1 MALEGNL
8 SSFGLEEI
16 LQLIAVQQ
24 KTGMLSVTAGDRTAV
39 LFFRDGK
46 IISTRDRRSKTRDP
60 FRDYLTRYGCLK
72 REDLVKIAQ
81 ISSQSKLDLLDV
93 IISEG
98 FFDEKTL
105 KRHWRNHIQE
115 TLHEII
121 TWDQLSYRF
130 VSGDEVV
137 SGVKSIGDFVV
148 EPLLME
154 CMRRID
160 EYPMLLQA
168 FPADGVRISASGRAP
183 DPEAETMES
192 EKSVFAMVAQP
203 HTVRDIVVR
212 AQLPSFDVYEALK
225 LLQEKGLISV
235 EEDLQSGLTTE
246 GTIANRGKRRKRGN
260 PLTLVAALFL
270 FASCLMFGAWRN
282 SDHLLRIA
290 QDGTVSR
297 DPAAR
302 ARVEHRVRFVVEAYR
317 AETGTYPATLE
328 ALRANGY
335 VDRAT
340 LNRAAD
346 FDLRYKLTRDGT
358 GYTLL

>member
-24 KTGMLSVTAGDRTAV
+24 KTGMLSVDADDRSSV

-72 REDLVKIAQ
+72 REDLVKITQ

-93 IISEG
+93 VISEG

-105 KRHWRNHIQE
+105 RRHWRNHIQE
-115 TLHEII
+115 SLHEVI
-121 TWDQLSYRF
+121 TWDQLSYKF

-137 SGVKSIGDFVV
+137 SGVKSFGDYTV
-148 EPLLME
+148 EPMLME

-168 FPADGVRISASGRAP
+168 FPADGVRVSATGRAP

-192 EKSVFAMVAQP
+192 EKSVLALVVQP
-203 HTVRDIVVR
+203 RTVRDIVAR

-225 LLQEKGLISV
+225 HLKEKGLIAV
-235 EEDLQSGLTTE
+235 EEAYGAVSPPKRPSPPGP
-246 GTIANRGKRRKRGN
+246 GGGSAASRSCWRGFMF
-260 PLTLVAALFL
+260 T
-270 FASCLMFGAWRN
+270 SCLLFGAWRN
-282 SDHLLRIA
+282 ADHVPASPRKA
-290 QDGTVSR
+290 PCAR

-302 ARVEHRVRFVVEAYR
+302 ARVEYHVRFVVEAYR
-317 AETGTYPATLE
+317 ADTGTYPNTLE
-328 ALRANGY
+328 VLH
-335 VDRAT
+335 
-340 LNRAAD
+340 
-346 FDLRYKLTRDGT
+346 KT
-358 GYTLL
+358 GSPIGAHSTARPTSTCDTS

>member
-24 KTGMLSVTAGDRTAV
+24 KTGMLSVNANDRSSV

-46 IISTRDRRSKTRDP
+46 IISTRDRRSRTRDP

-72 REDLVKIAQ
+72 REDLAKITQ

-93 IISEG
+93 IVSEG
-98 FFDEKTL
+98 FFDEAKL

-115 TLHEII
+115 ALHEVI
-121 TWDQLSYRF
+121 TWDQLSYKF
-130 VSGDEVV
+130 VSGDDVV
-137 SGVKSIGDFVV
+137 SGVKSMGEYSV

-160 EYPMLLQA
+160 EYPMLLQT
-168 FPADGVRISASGRAP
+168 FPADGVRISATGRAP

-192 EKSVFAMVAQP
+192 EKIVLEIVAQP
-203 HTVRDIVVR
+203 RTVRDIVAR

-225 LLQEKGLISV
+225 LLKEKGLIAV
-235 EEDLQSGLTTE
+235 EEDLASGLTAE
-246 GTIANRGKRRKRGN
+246 GTIAARVQRKKHGN
-260 PLTLVAALFL
+260 PMTMVAAVFM
-270 FASCLMFGAWRN
+270 FASCLMFGVWRN
-282 SDHLLRIA
+282 TDHLTRLAREGMA
-290 QDGTVSR
+290 SR

-302 ARVEHRVRFVVEAYR
+302 ARVEHHVRFVVEAFR
-317 AETGTYPATLE
+317 ADSGGYPETLE
-328 ALRANGY
+328 ALRKGGY
-335 VDRAT
+335 LDRT
-340 LNRAAD
+340 TIDRAAD

>member
-24 KTGMLSVTAGDRTAV
+24 KTGMLSVTANDRSSV

-72 REDLVKIAQ
+72 REELAKITQ

-98 FFDEKTL
+98 FFDEKKL

-115 TLHEII
+115 SLHEVI
-121 TWDQLSYRF
+121 TWDQLSYKF

-137 SGVKSIGDFVV
+137 SGVKSMGDFAV

-160 EYPMLLQA
+160 EYPMLLQT
-168 FPADGVRISASGRAP
+168 FPADGVRISSTGRTP
-183 DPEAETMES
+183 DADAETMES
-192 EKSVFAMVAQP
+192 EKTVLALLDSP
-203 HTVRDIVVR
+203 KTVRDIVAR

-225 LLQEKGLISV
+225 LLKEKGLITV
-235 EEDLQSGLTTE
+235 EEDLQAGLTAE
-246 GTIANRGKRRKRGN
+246 GTISARIHRKKRGN
-260 PLTLVAALFL
+260 PTTVVAAVFM

-282 SDHLLRIA
+282 TGHVTRIA
-290 QDGTVSR
+290 REGAVSR

-302 ARVEHRVRFVVEAYR
+302 ARVEYHVRFVVEAFR
-317 AETGTYPATLE
+317 AETGVYPPTLE
-328 ALRANGY
+328 ALREHGF
-335 VDRAT
+335 VDGST
-340 LNRAAD
+340 LQRAAD

-358 GYTLL
+358 AYTLL